1 MNYLVCMLILA
12 MAICLFLRVV
22 SLLER
27 GDWPSEEALT
37 TRAALRELLLGR
49 R

>member
-12 MAICLFLRVV
+12 LAICLFLRVV
-22 SLLER
+22 ALLER
-27 GDWPSEEALT
+27 GVWPSEEAST
-37 TRAALRELLLGR
+37 ARAALRELLLGR